1 MAEKNNIPFPQAN
14 NFDNILKI
22 VLIDDEN
29 NLKNNDFLKELLDLG
44 TDRQISYYLSACEFL
59 GLLQR
64 RNLTLLGKEIR
75 NLPKDIQILKL
86 SQLIVSSPV
95 FGEVFFMK
103 YFSGKQLSKDE
114 ISELISIIY
123 GIDSDEVCGRRAST
137 VSKWLEWIEKN
148 KENIMTLS

>member
-29 NLKNNDFLKELLDLG
+29 NLKNNDFLKKLLDLG

-95 FGEVFFMK
+95 FEEVFFMK

>member
-75 NLPKDIQILKL
+75 NLPKDMQILKL

-123 GIDSDEVCGRRAST
+123 GIANDEVCSRRAST
-137 VSKWLEWIEKN
+137 VFKWLEWIEKN
-148 KENIMTLS
+148 RENS